1 MAMDSNDVE
10 TIDDLMEF
18 LESNFMGGQVQS
30 PVLTVDD
37 LPSRV
42 SPMRMAPVDSVKQ
55 YVYLNDQILST
66 DLESKRDITQPYKI
80 HICLFIMS
88 RELPAPFLKYLFVK
102 KGEQSA
108 FPSADIDLSGFAE
121 IGSESDDD
129 DNDDNDDYD
138 DDDAR
143 LDAISREFLRQCS
156 LLVNKYVSVRDEEEV
171 IEMYRGFLEDD
182 DRNVYAFFDGTRY
195 LTGRESSYALI
206 NEIMS
211 GKLLGQ
217 VIAEDNVNIF
227 KANPFVQDVKL
238 VGGEVVPRP
247 ISAYVCYETESGG
260 YANRY
265 DTEGSEQVGQST
277 FLPALVDHET
287 YGRLVLFSL
296 EPITANYDRIH
307 RYALFVGK
315 ANRES
320 SEDAEGEVENESEEA
335 AVENESEESE
345 GEGEKSEVEPEEV
358 EVEPEDGEIEPE
370 EVDTEKEPEEVE
382 IETEEG
388 EIESEES
395 EVEESEEG
403 EESEIE
409 PEEDGEED
417 GVCFTV
423 ENINYCGVYAV
434 DTFTEM

>member
-1 MAMDSNDVE
+1 MNSNDVE

-37 LPSRV
+37 PPSRV
-42 SPMRMAPVDSVKQ
+42 PPMRMAPVDSVKQ

-88 RELPAPFLKYLFVK
+88 RELQVPFLKYLFVK
-102 KGEQSA
+102 KGEQYA
-108 FPSADIDLSGFAE
+108 FPSADIDLTGFAE
-121 IGSESDDD
+121 IGSELAD
-129 DNDDNDDYD
+129 D
-138 DDDAR
+138 DDDAD

-156 LLVNKYVSVRDEEEV
+156 LLVNKYVSVGAEEV
-171 IEMYRGFLEDD
+171 DEMYRGFLEDD

-217 VIAEDNVNIF
+217 AIAEDNVNIF

-238 VGGEVVPRP
+238 VGGETVPRP
-247 ISAYVCYETESGG
+247 ISAYVCYETESGE

-265 DTEGSEQVGQST
+265 DTEGSDQVDQST

-296 EPITANYDRIH
+296 EPITANYDSIH
-307 RYALFVGK
+307 RYAVFVGK
-315 ANRES
+315 VNPASGDAEAE
-320 SEDAEGEVENESEEA
+320 EDASEEA
-335 AVENESEESE
+335 SSDAEAEEAEEDASEEAEEHASE
-345 GEGEKSEVEPEEV
+345 EAEEDASEEA
-358 EVEPEDGEIEPE
+358 EPEDE
-370 EVDTEKEPEEVE
+370 EAETSSDAESDEDE
-382 IETEEG
+382 ETETSSDA
-388 EIESEES
+388 ESES
-395 EVEESEEG
+395 ED
-403 EESEIE
+403 
-409 PEEDGEED
+409 EDAIDDED
-417 GVCFTV
+417 GVCFTA